1 MSIILSLGMSL
12 FNLVKP
18 YNCISEAERKQERQF
33 KIINFKIM
41 YVFIILLLKNKLYKL
56 IKTRNTII
64 GK

>member
-33 KIINFKIM
+33 KIINFEII
-41 YVFIILLLKNKLYKL
+41 YVILLLKNKLYKL
-56 IKTRNTII
+56 IRTRNTII

>member
-33 KIINFKIM
+33 KIINFEIM
-41 YVFIILLLKNKLYKL
+41 YVILLPKNKLYKL

>member
-1 MSIILSLGMSL
+1 MSL

-41 YVFIILLLKNKLYKL
+41 YVVLWLKNKLYKL